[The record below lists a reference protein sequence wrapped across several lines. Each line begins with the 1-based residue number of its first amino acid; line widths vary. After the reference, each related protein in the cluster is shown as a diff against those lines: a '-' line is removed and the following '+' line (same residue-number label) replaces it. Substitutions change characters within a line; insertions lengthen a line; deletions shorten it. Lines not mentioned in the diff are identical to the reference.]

1 MREARAQLA
10 LLRFV
15 PFIVSQLGSISSL
28 CLIPTIHSF
37 SSLRVQHNTH
47 GVLENPNLSQ
57 AMAPSKQKRTH
68 TVFRASSAHR
78 STSTSKPRFVGERVK
93 RGELLIG
100 ALAEPRNAL
109 PRIPERRLDSIGKIS
124 DTSNKLQLYQSV
136 RHCSKTRSPPCLT
149 SCRLITSQ
157 FDTAPKLPTHHVA
170 PRLRLITSQFDT
182 APKLVGSFHAWRRG
196 LITSQFD
203 TAPKH
208 GNLVGLNL
216 EV

>member
-93 RGELLIG
+93 RGKLLIG

-136 RHCSKTRSPPCLT
+136 RHCSKTARALALAPA
-149 SCRLITSQ
+149 RLITSQ
-157 FDTAPKLPTHHVA
+157 FDTAPKPCLRPLPLA
-170 PRLRLITSQFDT
+170 
-182 APKLVGSFHAWRRG
+182 
-196 LITSQFD
+196 
-203 TAPKH
+203 
-208 GNLVGLNL
+208 